1 MAALSLAQL
10 WLVYSGHIQLV
21 HELSTLTMAAWQPNL
36 GAREGLEP
44 LESTLEECRGRV
56 KWFDIK

>member
-1 MAALSLAQL
+1 M
-10 WLVYSGHIQLV
+10 V

-44 LESTLEECRGRV
+44 LENALEECRRRG